1 MPGPRRSVEAR
12 GPFAETWGYA
22 RAVRVGSLVEVAGTT
37 AIGPDGEIAAIG
49 DPYGQTVVVL
59 EIVERALADLG
70 ASLTDVVRTRAF
82 LKDVADWP
90 EVGRRHAEV
99 FGAIAPVSACYGG
112 VELLDPRLLV
122 EIEATAV
129 VDE

>member
-1 MPGPRRSVEAR
+1 VPERTSFDAR
-12 GPFAETWGYA
+12 GPWTETWGYA
-22 RAVRVGSLVEVAGTT
+22 RAVRVGTVIEVAGTT
-37 AIGPDGEIAAIG
+37 AIGADGEVAAIG

-59 EIVERALADLG
+59 EVIERALAGLG
-70 ASLTDVVRTRAF
+70 ASLADVVRTRAF
-82 LKDVADWP
+82 LRNVEDWP

-99 FGAIAPVSACYGG
+99 FGEITPASSCIGG

-129 VDE
+129 VGE